1 MRLGLGLLRLREI
14 IPQTV
19 KWAWFRVLRVLRA
32 WSLELGFLRFRVSG
46 TTFFEVGLWA
56 FAFFELRVL
65 KV

>member
-32 WSLELGFLRFRVSG
+32 WNLELGFLRFRVSG
-46 TTFFEVGLWA
+46 STF
-56 FAFFELRVL
+56 L
-65 KV
+65 KLACALGFRALKA